1 MTDHLK
7 MIKDPSSFQ
16 IAVII
21 RTKIIHSSY
30 LRMNLILHHLWI
42 IFSPHQTPSNSIKHH
57 RQQSVGTD
65 ALDAMYANSS
75 RIKAGCVNL
84 DGRPQLY
91 RCWSVSLTIFLV
103 SKVCPTIA
111 SFNWC
116 EQQLAMLMTIIVDLS
131 PVSTCLATWMTITL
145 WLFNVAMGNHH

>member
-42 IFSPHQTPSNSIKHH
+42 IFSPRQTPSNSVKL
-57 RQQSVGTD
+57 RQT
-65 ALDAMYANSS
+65 SS
-75 RIKAGCVNL
+75 TAERWDRCLGCNVCQQL
-84 DGRPQLY
+84 THQGRVRQPGRKTPAVQI
-91 RCWSVSLTIFLV
+91 RSWSVSLAIFLV

-116 EQQLAMLMTIIVDLS
+116 EQQLAMWMTIIDLFPS
-131 PVSTCLATWMTITL
+131 FH
-145 WLFNVAMGNHH
+145 LFSHVNDYYPLVI